1 VTTSRRN
8 IQLVAP
14 FAVSSLT
21 AVEGAVLVQGSADNS
36 AALPAGADP
45 NPVSVALL
53 GLSLFAVT
61 STQTGADVVTAGIF
75 PGVAA
80 ASISRGQALTVANT
94 SGGVKAAAPAAGA
107 NVAIIG
113 YAMEDASSG
122 ERVAIDIRIG
132 ALQGA

>member
-1 VTTSRRN
+1 MSTSRRN

-14 FAVSSLT
+14 FTVSSLT
-21 AVEGAVLVQGSADNS
+21 ASEGAVLVLGSTDNS

-45 NPVSVALL
+45 DPKIVSIL
-53 GLSLFAVT
+53 GLSLFDVT

-75 PGVAA
+75 PGIAA
-80 ASISRGQALTVANT
+80 ASISRGQALTVANA
-94 SGGVKAAAPAAGA
+94 SGGVKPANPGAGA

-113 YAMEDASSG
+113 YAQEDASSG

-132 ALQGA
+132 ALQG

>member
-1 VTTSRRN
+1 MTTSRRN

-45 NPVSVALL
+45 NPASVALL
-53 GLSLFAVT
+53 GPSLFSVT
-61 STQTGADVVTAGIF
+61 STQTSADVVTAGIF

-80 ASISRGQALTVANT
+80 ASISRGQLLTVANA
-94 SGGVKAAAPAAGA
+94 SGGVKPAAPGAGT
-107 NVAIIG
+107 NVATIG

-122 ERVAIDIRIG
+122 ERVAIDIHIG
-132 ALQGA
+132 NLQG

>member
-1 VTTSRRN
+1 MTTSRRN

-45 NPVSVALL
+45 NPASVALL
-53 GLSLFAVT
+53 GLSLFSVA
-61 STQTGADVVTAGIF
+61 STQTSADVVTAGIF

-80 ASISRGQALTVANT
+80 ASISRGQLLTVANS
-94 SGGVKAAAPAAGA
+94 SGGVKPAAPGAGT
-107 NVAIIG
+107 NVATIG
-113 YAMEDASSG
+113 YAMENANSG
-122 ERVAIDIRIG
+122 ERVAIDIHIG
-132 ALQGA
+132 NLQG

>member
-1 VTTSRRN
+1 MTTSRRS
-8 IQLVAP
+8 IQLTAP

-45 NPVSVALL
+45 DPKTVALL

-80 ASISRGQALTVANT
+80 ASITKGQLLTVANT
-94 SGGVKAAAPAAGA
+94 AGGVKPAAPGAGT
-107 NVAIIG
+107 NVATIG
-113 YAMEDASSG
+113 YAMEDANSG
-122 ERVAIDIRIG
+122 ERVAIDIHVG
-132 ALQGA
+132 NLQG

>member
-1 VTTSRRN
+1 MTTSRRN

-94 SGGVKAAAPAAGA
+94 SGGVKVAAPAAGA